1 MTNPTKESLEI
12 AKDIAKKVVPG
23 FLLVPYGATK
33 KGEPLL
39 SGLIIKH
46 TAQALSSYAKTQFE
60 RARSLEFY
68 RATDYLRKLC
78 WSEKDI
84 KAFHDWGRTY
94 KLPEDKR

>member
-12 AKDIAKKVVPG
+12 AKKEVRSFVSDWEITFKNPRQPDLEKR
-23 FLLVPYGATK
+23 
-33 KGEPLL
+33 
-39 SGLIIKH
+39 I
-46 TAQALSSYAKTQFE
+46 AQALDSHGKTQFE
-60 RARSLEFY
+60 RARNLEFY

-94 KLPEDKR
+94 ELPEDKR